1 VWQAARETHKTHSNA
16 VLSGLVLC
24 VLLGSCRY
32 HRDLPALGRLR
43 ARIHA
48 ELGSDASVNVHTAQ
62 GSTTVTIRLT
72 PLPAKDSKRVQEQ
85 VEAFTRAEFPG
96 TDYVVVLSR
105 P

>member
-1 VWQAARETHKTHSNA
+1 
-16 VLSGLVLC
+16 
-24 VLLGSCRY
+24 VLLSTCRL
-32 HRDLPALGRLR
+32 HRELPALERLR

-48 ELGSDASVNVHTAQ
+48 EFGSDASVNVHTSQ

-72 PLPAKDSKRVQEQ
+72 PLPVRDSKRVQEQ
-85 VEAFTRAEFPG
+85 VEAFARAEFPG